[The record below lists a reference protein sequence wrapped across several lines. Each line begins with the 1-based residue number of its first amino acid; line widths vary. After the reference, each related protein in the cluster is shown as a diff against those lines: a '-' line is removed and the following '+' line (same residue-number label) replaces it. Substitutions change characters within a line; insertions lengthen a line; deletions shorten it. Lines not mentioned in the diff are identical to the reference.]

1 MLLAPQRDTSELS
14 GGTPSGSPLA
24 PTPRATNVVGTAA
37 NTTAVNTVA
46 GARPAVRTLEPALLD
61 RFLAAREAVP
71 AVAFW
76 IEQHGLAG
84 EITTAAQA
92 LRQLSRDIA
101 DLDVQI
107 SRQVNAILH
116 QPRFQK
122 LEASWRGLQYLTEHI
137 EEGALVKIRVF
148 NVGWEVLARDLDR
161 AIEFDQSQLFHKVY
175 SDEFGIS
182 GGEPY
187 SVLLGDFEIRPNTDL
202 QALAQISEVA
212 AAAFAPFIAAAH
224 PTLLGLDS
232 FTELQRAVN
241 LAAVFEQPDFL
252 KWQMLRLK
260 EDSRFVGLV
269 LPRVLMRIPYRDD
282 GSRAD
287 AFRFHEETSAPDRT
301 GYLWGNAVYAF
312 GAVLLR
318 AFSESAWLADI
329 RGVRQDRDEAGL
341 LADLPTHWFG
351 TDRTGLAPRS
361 SLEVPINENMESELS
376 ELGFMPL
383 CHCHDTE
390 CAAFY
395 ANSSIQKPRKYDDPL
410 ASANARISAMLHYM
424 LCVSR
429 IAHYLKVLGRE
440 KVGTFADAGDCE
452 HFLNDWLSRYITH
465 DEDATAETK
474 ARFPLRE
481 AQAQV
486 REQPGRPGS
495 YSCVVLL
502 QPHYQLDDIVSAIRL
517 STELASVRA

>member
-1 MLLAPQRDTSELS
+1 MLLATQPETSDSS
-14 GGTPSGSPLA
+14 GGSPEGSPQA
-24 PTPRATNVVGTAA
+24 PVPRAPHALDAVLE
-37 NTTAVNTVA
+37 TTAQTRVSDPV
-46 GARPAVRTLEPALLD
+46 LLD

-76 IEQHGLAG
+76 IAQHGLAG
-84 EITTAAQA
+84 QVTTSEQA
-92 LRQLSRDIA
+92 LRQLNRDIA
-101 DLDVQI
+101 AIDVQI

-116 QPRFQK
+116 HPRFQK
-122 LEASWRGLQYLTEHI
+122 LEASWRGLQYLVDHVED
-137 EEGALVKIRVF
+137 GALVKVRVF
-148 NVGWEVLARDLDR
+148 NVGWDALARDLDR

-175 SDEFGIS
+175 SEEFGIS

-187 SVLLGDFEIRPNTDL
+187 SVLLGDYEIRPTTDL

-224 PTLLGLDS
+224 PSLLGLDS
-232 FTELQRAVN
+232 FAELQRAVN
-241 LAAVFEQPDFL
+241 LEAVFEQPDFL
-252 KWQMLRLK
+252 KWQMLRKK

-269 LPRVLMRIPYRDD
+269 LPRVLMRVPYADN
-282 GSRAD
+282 GSRVD
-287 AFRFHEETSAPDRT
+287 SFRFHEETAAPDLA

-318 AFSESAWLADI
+318 AFTESGWLADI

-341 LADLPTHWFG
+341 LSDLPTHWFG
-351 TDRTGLAPRS
+351 TDRAGLAGRS
-361 SLEVPINENMESELS
+361 ATEVPISEFMESELS

-395 ANSSIQKPRKYDDPL
+395 ANSSIQKPRQYEEAL
-410 ASANARISAMLHYM
+410 ATANARISAMLHYM

-440 KVGTFADAGDCE
+440 KIGTFADAGDCE
-452 HFLNDWLSRYITH
+452 HFLNDWLSRYVTH
-465 DEDATAETK
+465 DDDATPETK

-481 AQAQV
+481 AEAQV

-495 YSCVVLL
+495 YSCVILL

-517 STELASVRA
+517 TTELAAVRA